1 MWKQETRGKLR
12 LYERY
17 TDLDGNDHKI
27 SVPLASNSA
36 RDYKEAVSN
45 LMLKIADQERGSD
58 QIRLHSIIV
67 KYLDRP
73 DLKASTI
80 NNYQYLFG
88 KIEAIFGNP
97 YLSTMNNAMV
107 KRKLSESDLSIS
119 RRNQAIK
126 VIKSLQRYAVE
137 YGYTSEVV
145 SVRPFKGSQSRDNI
159 EDKYLNAD
167 ELQSVL
173 NQLVAMDY
181 YLAKFLALTGC
192 RFGEA
197 AALTLSDY
205 DGKYISIS
213 KTMWHNAPQ
222 AAKTETSERQIYVQ
236 TELRKLLAEYLP
248 FRNTLLMARGV
259 RTDLLFFGKHGTPAD
274 NNLFNRHLQSI
285 ESNKPLHAHIFRHTH
300 ASLLA
305 EAGYSLEAVSRRLG
319 HSNSD
324 ITKKIYLHVTE
335 KMKEREEAQ
344 LDRIRLID

>member
-1 MWKQETRGKLR
+1 MWTQESRGKLR

-17 TDLDGNDHKI
+17 TDPDGNDHKI

-36 RDYKEAVSN
+36 RDYKEAVSK
-45 LMLKIADQERGSD
+45 LMLKIADQEKGSD

-73 DLKASTI
+73 DLKNSTK
-80 NNYQYLFG
+80 NSYQSLFG
-88 KIEAIFGNP
+88 KIEDIFGNP
-97 YLSTMNNAMV
+97 YLSAMNNATV
-107 KRKLSESDLSIS
+107 KRKLSESDLSIP
-119 RRNQAIK
+119 RKNQAIK
-126 VIKSLQRYAVE
+126 MIKSLQRYAVE

-145 SVRPFKGSQSRDNI
+145 SIRPFKGLQNRDNI
-159 EDKYLNAD
+159 EDKYLNTE
-167 ELQSVL
+167 ELQNVL
-173 NQLVAMDY
+173 SQLVAMDY

-197 AALTLSDY
+197 AALTLPDY
-205 DGKYISIS
+205 DGKYINIS
-213 KTMWHNAPQ
+213 KTMWRGSIQ
-222 AAKTETSERQIYVQ
+222 TAKTETSERQIYVQ

-259 RTDLLFFGKHGTPAD
+259 RTELLFFSASGTPL
-274 NNLFNRHLQSI
+274 NNSLFNHHLQSI

-319 HSNSD
+319 HSDSD